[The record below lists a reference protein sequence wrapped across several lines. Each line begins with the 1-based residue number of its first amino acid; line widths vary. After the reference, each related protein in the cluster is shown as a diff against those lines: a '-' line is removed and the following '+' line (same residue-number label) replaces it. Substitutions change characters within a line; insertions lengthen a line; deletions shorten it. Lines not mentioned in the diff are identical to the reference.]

1 MALQPQGG
9 LGQASAQQQAPQQK
23 APASQPQAAGN
34 INVGA
39 RASGMEQ
46 EEVTP
51 VSDYVTKTMEDID
64 ATRDSMNRVIQRLR
78 AGLDDRK
85 NQLFDPV
92 MMAAAAGF
100 AKPTRTG
107 SFGESAGY
115 AAEGASSA
123 AEKEML
129 RQKEN
134 QKMELE
140 LSQRELEMRQQM
152 AGDAMMRQIL
162 PSMGGGKP
170 SGGMPAG
177 GGMPP
182 IGGGAPIAANAPVPS
197 IGAPPAPS
205 EGVQV
210 ASAAPNVPLSPSQQI
225 LQAARSGVPITD
237 ELMWAAKR
245 IGDKNLI
252 SILDGMQK
260 RQQEQDKLR
269 LEAEKTDIERQKF
282 SLQTRD
288 VYVGDLR
295 ETIKMDAKDYADYQQ
310 AREAYKKTKD
320 YQALFQ
326 FYSDKGYLRPE
337 SRLTPEPTGTPSAG
351 AAGTAPAGVPAAG
364 GVAQPPVK
372 PTFQPPKSPEQLEV
386 EKQEE
391 ITRRA
396 EQRKA
401 DQVQVDR
408 MQLGRDT
415 SQERVIAADSIY
427 GLAESKDTGRVFEF
441 FTKPTIRNIIATAI
455 EGKQGV
461 RTPLGTLEI
470 QNIKKAMQLAGATP
484 SELSAAQMILRNST
498 MLNLQDTI
506 SLMPKQGAITEG
518 ERVLIA
524 NLNPNV
530 WEDTRDSAMAKSQ
543 LVKARAEYDQ
553 DVSKIYSD
561 WKKRNPTGL
570 MDDFKQSREL
580 TQRYDQYGQV
590 TKQIANKYF
599 PNIKP
604 APSTRVQPSS
614 GGSLESQI
622 R

>member
-9 LGQASAQQQAPQQK
+9 LGQASAPQQAPQPK
-23 APASQPQAAGN
+23 APAPQQQAASN
-34 INVGA
+34 INAGA
-39 RASGMEQ
+39 RASSMEQ
-46 EEVTP
+46 EEVSP
-51 VSDYVTKTMEDID
+51 VSDYITKTMEDID
-64 ATRDSMNRVIQRLR
+64 STRETMNQVIQRLR
-78 AGLDDRK
+78 AGLDNRK

-92 MMAAAAGF
+92 MMAAASGF
-100 AKPTRTG
+100 LKPTRTG

-115 AAEGASSA
+115 AGEGASLA
-123 AEKEML
+123 AEKEMQ

-134 QKMELE
+134 QKLEVELLGQEMEMKKQL
-140 LSQRELEMRQQM
+140 
-152 AGDAMMRQIL
+152 AGDAIMKSIL
-162 PSMGGGKP
+162 PGGGMGK
-170 SGGMPAG
+170 PAG
-177 GGMPP
+177 GAPAIGGAP
-182 IGGGAPIAANAPVPS
+182 IGSPIAANAPMPAIGTPPTPS
-197 IGAPPAPS
+197 QGI
-205 EGVQV
+205 QV
-210 ASAAPNVPLSPSQQI
+210 ASAATGMPLSPSQQI
-225 LQAARSGVPITD
+225 LQAAQSGMPITD

-252 SILDGMQK
+252 SILDSMQK
-260 RQQEQDKLR
+260 RQQEESKLR
-269 LEAEKTDIERQKF
+269 LEAEKTDIERQKLG
-282 SLQTRD
+282 LQTRD

-295 ETIKMDAKDYADYQQ
+295 ETIKMDAKDYADYQA

-326 FYSDKGYLRPE
+326 FYNDKGYLRPE
-337 SRLTPEPTGTPSAG
+337 SRLTPEPTGTPPPGPAG
-351 AAGTAPAGVPAAG
+351 APVAAGVT
-364 GVAQPPVK
+364 QPLVK
-372 PTFQPPKSPEQLEV
+372 PAFQPPKSPEQIEV

-401 DQVQVDR
+401 DQAQVDR
-408 MQLGRDT
+408 LQLSRDT
-415 SQERVIAADSIY
+415 AQERTIAADSIY

-461 RTPLGTLEI
+461 RTPIGTLEI

-561 WKKRNPTGL
+561 WKKKNPTGL
-570 MDDFKQSREL
+570 MDDFKQSPEL
-580 TQRYDQYGQV
+580 MQRYDQYGQV

-599 PNIKP
+599 PNMKP
-604 APSTRVQPSS
+604 APSTRVQPSG

>member
-9 LGQASAQQQAPQQK
+9 LGQASAQQQAPQPK
-23 APASQPQAAGN
+23 APPPQQQAAGN
-34 INVGA
+34 INAGA
-39 RASGMEQ
+39 RASSMEQ
-46 EEVTP
+46 VEDSPVT
-51 VSDYVTKTMEDID
+51 DYITKTMEDID
-64 ATRDSMNRVIQRLR
+64 STRETMNQVIQRLR
-78 AGLDDRK
+78 AGLDNRK

-92 MMAAAAGF
+92 MMAASAGF
-100 AKPTRTG
+100 FKPTRTG
-107 SFGESAGY
+107 SFGESVGY
-115 AAEGASSA
+115 AGEGASLA
-123 AEKEML
+123 ADKEMQ

-134 QKMELE
+134 QKLEVELLGQEMEMKKQL
-140 LSQRELEMRQQM
+140 
-152 AGDAMMRQIL
+152 AGDAVMRQLL
-162 PSMGGGKP
+162 PGMGKP
-170 SGGMPAG
+170 AG
-177 GGMPP
+177 SMPP
-182 IGGGAPIAANAPVPS
+182 MGGGAPFAANAQAPS
-197 IGAPPAPS
+197 IGAPPTPS

-210 ASAAPNVPLSPSQQI
+210 ASGASGVPLSPSQQI
-225 LQAARSGVPITD
+225 LQAARSGKPITD

-252 SILDGMQK
+252 SILDNMQK
-260 RQQEQDKLR
+260 QQLEQDKLR
-269 LEAEKTDIERQKF
+269 LQAETTDIERQKF
-282 SLQTRD
+282 GLQTRD

-295 ETIKMDAKDYADYQQ
+295 ETIKMDAKDYAEYQQ

-326 FYSDKGYLRPE
+326 FYNDKGYLRPE
-337 SRLTPEPTGTPSAG
+337 SRLTPEPTSTPSAS
-351 AAGTAPAGVPAAG
+351 AAGTAPVSAPVIG
-364 GVAQPPVK
+364 GVAPPPVK
-372 PTFQPPKSPEQLEV
+372 PAFQPPKSPEQIEV

-396 EQRKA
+396 ELRKA
-401 DQVQVDR
+401 DQEQITR

-427 GLAESKDTGRVFEF
+427 GFAESKITGRVFEF

-470 QNIKKAMQLAGATP
+470 QNVKKAMQLAGATEK
-484 SELSAAQMILRNST
+484 ELSAAQMILRNST

-506 SLMPKQGAITEG
+506 SLMPKQGQITEG
-518 ERVLIA
+518 ERALIA
-524 NLNPNV
+524 NLNPNI

-561 WKKRNPTGL
+561 WKKKNPAGL
-570 MDDFKQSREL
+570 MDDFKQSPEL
-580 TQRYDQYGQV
+580 SQRYDQYGQV

-599 PNIKP
+599 PNTKP
-604 APSTRVQPSS
+604 APSTRVQPSG

>member
-9 LGQASAQQQAPQQK
+9 LGQASAQQQAPQPK
-23 APASQPQAAGN
+23 APPPQQQAAGN
-34 INVGA
+34 INAGA
-39 RASGMEQ
+39 RASSMEQ
-46 EEVTP
+46 EDTSSVN
-51 VSDYVTKTMEDID
+51 DYITKTMEDID
-64 ATRDSMNRVIQRLR
+64 STRETMNQVIQRLR
-78 AGLDDRK
+78 AGLDNRK

-92 MMAAAAGF
+92 MMAASAGF
-100 AKPTRTG
+100 LKPTRTG

-115 AAEGASSA
+115 AGEGASMA
-123 AEKEML
+123 ADKELL

-134 QKMELE
+134 QKLEVELLGKEME
-140 LSQRELEMRQQM
+140 MKQQL
-152 AGDAMMRQIL
+152 AGDAIMKQIL
-162 PSMGGGKP
+162 PGGG
-170 SGGMPAG
+170 MARPA

-182 IGGGAPIAANAPVPS
+182 MGGGAPIAANAPVPS
-197 IGAPPAPS
+197 IGEPPAPS

-210 ASAAPNVPLSPSQQI
+210 ASNTTGLPLSPSQQI
-225 LQAARSGVPITD
+225 LQAARSGKPITN

-252 SILDGMQK
+252 SILDSMQK
-260 RQQEQDKLR
+260 QQLEQDKLR
-269 LEAEKTDIERQKF
+269 LEAEKADIEGKKF
-282 SLQTRD
+282 RLQTRD

-295 ETIKMDAKDYADYQQ
+295 ETIKMDAEDYAEYKA
-310 AREAYKKTKD
+310 AREAYKKSND
-320 YQALFQ
+320 YQALFK
-326 FYSDKGYLRPE
+326 FYEDKGYLRPE
-337 SRLTPEPTGTPSAG
+337 SRLTPPSSGPATTSTPLPG
-351 AAGTAPAGVPAAG
+351 PASVPAASG
-364 GVAQPPVK
+364 AAPQPIRPM
-372 PTFQPPKSPEQLEV
+372 FQPPKSPEQIEV

-391 ITRRA
+391 ITRRS

-408 MQLGRDT
+408 MQLGRET

-427 GLAESKDTGRVFEF
+427 GLAESKNTGRVFEF

-470 QNIKKAMQLAGATP
+470 QNIKKAMQLAGATET
-484 SELSAAQMILRNST
+484 ELSAAQMILRNST

-506 SLMPKQGAITEG
+506 SLMPKQGQITEG
-518 ERVLIA
+518 ERALIA

-530 WEDTRDSAMAKSQ
+530 WEDTRNSAMAKSQ

-553 DVSKIYSD
+553 DVSEIYSK
-561 WKKRNPTGL
+561 WKGKNPAGL
-570 MDDFKQSREL
+570 MDDFKQSSEL
-580 TQRYDQYGQV
+580 KQRYDQYGQV

-599 PNIKP
+599 PNTKP
-604 APSTRVQPSS
+604 APSTRVQPSG
-614 GGSLESQI
+614 GGSLETQI

>member
-23 APASQPQAAGN
+23 APAPQPQAAGN

-46 EEVTP
+46 EEASPVT
-51 VSDYVTKTMEDID
+51 DYITKTMEDID
-64 ATRDSMNRVIQRLR
+64 ATRASMNKVIERLR
-78 AGLDDRK
+78 SGLDDRK

-140 LSQRELEMRQQM
+140 LAKHELEMKQQM
-152 AGDAMMRQIL
+152 AGDAVMRQIL
-162 PSMGGGKP
+162 PGGGMGRPAGGMPSMGGAP
-170 SGGMPAG
+170 T
-177 GGMPP
+177 
-182 IGGGAPIAANAPVPS
+182 GGAPFAANPTAPAL
-197 IGAPPAPS
+197 GAPPAPS
-205 EGVQV
+205 QGVQV
-210 ASAAPNVPLSPSQQI
+210 ASGSPNLPLTPSQQI

-252 SILDGMQK
+252 SILDSMKKNQL
-260 RQQEQDKLR
+260 EEAKLGI
-269 LEAEKTDIERQKF
+269 EAEKTDIERQKF
-282 SLQTRD
+282 GLQTRD

-326 FYSDKGYLRPE
+326 FYNDKGYLRPE
-337 SRLTPEPTGTPSAG
+337 SRLTPEPTSTPSAN

-364 GVAQPPVK
+364 GVAQPLVK
-372 PTFQPPKSPEQLEV
+372 PTFTPPKSPEQIEI

-391 ITRRA
+391 ITRRN
-396 EQRKA
+396 ELRKA
-401 DQVQVDR
+401 DQVQLDR
-408 MQLGRDT
+408 LQMSRDT

-427 GLAESKDTGRVFEF
+427 GLAENKNTGRVFDF
-441 FTKPTIRNIIATAI
+441 LQKPTIRNIIAAAI
-455 EGKQGV
+455 EGKNGV

-470 QNIKKAMQLAGATP
+470 QNIKKAMMLAGATEA
-484 SELSAAQMILRNST
+484 ELGAVQMLQRNST
-498 MLNLQDTI
+498 MLNLQDTV
-506 SLMPKQGAITEG
+506 SLMPKQGQVTEG
-518 ERVLIA
+518 ERVLISY
-524 NLNPNV
+524 LNPNV
-530 WEDTRDSAMAKSQ
+530 WEDTRQSAMAKSQ

-553 DVSKIYSD
+553 DVSKLYGD
-561 WKKRNPTGL
+561 WKKKNPTGL
-570 MDDFKQSREL
+570 MDDFKQSPEL

-599 PNIKP
+599 PNSKP
-604 APSTRVQPSS
+604 APSTRVQPSG

>member
-9 LGQASAQQQAPQQK
+9 LGQASAPQQAPQQK
-23 APASQPQAAGN
+23 APAAQPQAASN
-34 INVGA
+34 INAGA

-46 EEVTP
+46 EEDSP
-51 VSDYVTKTMEDID
+51 VSDYITKTMEDID
-64 ATRDSMNRVIQRLR
+64 STRETMNQVIQRLR
-78 AGLDDRK
+78 SGLDNRK

-134 QKMELE
+134 QKLEVELLGKETE
-140 LSQRELEMRQQM
+140 LKQQL
-152 AGDAMMRQIL
+152 AGDTIMNEMLRR
-162 PSMGGGKP
+162 SGRGGAP
-170 SGGMPAG
+170 TA

-182 IGGGAPIAANAPVPS
+182 MGGAPIAANAPVPS
-197 IGAPPAPS
+197 MGTPPEPS
-205 EGVQV
+205 GGVQV
-210 ASAAPNVPLSPSQQI
+210 ASAAPGLPLSPSQQI
-225 LQAARSGVPITD
+225 LQAVQNGAPVTD
-237 ELMWAAKR
+237 ELLMVAQR
-245 IGDKNLI
+245 INNKNLI
-252 SILDGMQK
+252 TFLENARK
-260 RQQEQDKLR
+260 RQDENQKLR
-269 LEAEKTDIERQKF
+269 LEAEKTDIERQKAN
-282 SLQTRD
+282 LQTRD

-295 ETIKMDAKDYADYQQ
+295 ETIKMDAKDYADYQA
-310 AREAYKKTKD
+310 AREAYKRTKD

-326 FYSDKGYLRPE
+326 FYNDKGYLRPE
-337 SRLTPEPTGTPSAG
+337 SRLTPTPTGTPPPGPASAPSTTAPVAGG
-351 AAGTAPAGVPAAG
+351 AAKPPA
-364 GVAQPPVK
+364 
-372 PTFQPPKSPEQLEV
+372 FQPPKSPEQIEV

-391 ITRRA
+391 ITRRS

-401 DQVQVDR
+401 DQVQLDR
-408 MQLGRDT
+408 LQLSRDT
-415 SQERVIAADSIY
+415 APDRVIAADSIY

-461 RTPLGTLEI
+461 RTPIGTLEI

-484 SELSAAQMILRNST
+484 AELSAAQMILRNST
-498 MLNLQDTI
+498 MLNLMDTI
-506 SLMPKQGAITEG
+506 SLMPKQGQITEG
-518 ERVLIA
+518 ERALIA

-553 DVSKIYSD
+553 DVSEIYSK
-561 WKKRNPTGL
+561 WKGKNPTGL
-570 MDDFKQSREL
+570 MDDFKQSPEL
-580 TQRYDQYGQV
+580 KQRYDQYGQV
-590 TKQIANKYF
+590 TKQIASKYF
-599 PNIKP
+599 PNAKP
-604 APSTRVQPSS
+604 APSTRVQPSG

-622 R
+622 RR

>member
-9 LGQASAQQQAPQQK
+9 LGQASAQQQAPQPK
-23 APASQPQAAGN
+23 APPPQQQAAGN
-34 INVGA
+34 INAGA
-39 RASGMEQ
+39 RASSMEQ
-46 EEVTP
+46 VEDSPVT
-51 VSDYVTKTMEDID
+51 DYITKTMEDID
-64 ATRDSMNRVIQRLR
+64 STRETMNQVIQRLR
-78 AGLDDRK
+78 AGLDNRK

-92 MMAAAAGF
+92 MMAASAGF
-100 AKPTRTG
+100 FKPTRTG
-107 SFGESAGY
+107 SFGESVGY
-115 AAEGASSA
+115 AGEGASLA
-123 AEKEML
+123 ADKEMQ

-134 QKMELE
+134 QKLEVELLGQEMEMKKQL
-140 LSQRELEMRQQM
+140 
-152 AGDAMMRQIL
+152 AGDAVMRQLL
-162 PSMGGGKP
+162 PGMGKP
-170 SGGMPAG
+170 A

-182 IGGGAPIAANAPVPS
+182 MGGGAPFAANAQAPS
-197 IGAPPAPS
+197 IGAPPTPS

-210 ASAAPNVPLSPSQQI
+210 ASGASGVPLSPSQQI
-225 LQAARSGVPITD
+225 LQAARSGKPITD

-252 SILDGMQK
+252 SILDNMQK
-260 RQQEQDKLR
+260 QQLEQDKLR
-269 LEAEKTDIERQKF
+269 LQAETTDIERQKF
-282 SLQTRD
+282 GLQTRD

-295 ETIKMDAKDYADYQQ
+295 ETIKMDAKDYAEYQQ

-326 FYSDKGYLRPE
+326 FYNDKGYLRPE
-337 SRLTPEPTGTPSAG
+337 SRLTPEPTSTPSAS
-351 AAGTAPAGVPAAG
+351 AAGTAPVSAPVVG
-364 GVAQPPVK
+364 GVAPPPVK
-372 PTFQPPKSPEQLEV
+372 PAFQPPKSPEQIEV
-386 EKQEE
+386 EKQED

-396 EQRKA
+396 ELRKA
-401 DQVQVDR
+401 DQEQITR

-427 GLAESKDTGRVFEF
+427 GFAESKITGRVFEF

-470 QNIKKAMQLAGATP
+470 QNVKKAMQLAGATEK
-484 SELSAAQMILRNST
+484 ELSAAQMILRNST

-506 SLMPKQGAITEG
+506 SLMPKQGQITEG
-518 ERVLIA
+518 ERALIA
-524 NLNPNV
+524 NLNPNI

-561 WKKRNPTGL
+561 WKKKNPAGL
-570 MDDFKQSREL
+570 MDDFKQSPEL
-580 TQRYDQYGQV
+580 SQRYDQYGQV

-599 PNIKP
+599 PNTKP
-604 APSTRVQPSS
+604 APSTRVQPSG

>member
-9 LGQASAQQQAPQQK
+9 LGQASAQQQAPQPK
-23 APASQPQAAGN
+23 APPPQQQAAGN
-34 INVGA
+34 INAGA

-46 EEVTP
+46 EDASSVN
-51 VSDYVTKTMEDID
+51 DYITKTMEDID
-64 ATRDSMNRVIQRLR
+64 STRETMNQVIQRLR
-78 AGLDDRK
+78 AGLDNRK

-92 MMAAAAGF
+92 MMAASAGF
-100 AKPTRTG
+100 LKPTRTG

-115 AAEGASSA
+115 AGEGASLA
-123 AEKEML
+123 ADKEMQ

-134 QKMELE
+134 QKLEVELLGQEMEMKKQL
-140 LSQRELEMRQQM
+140 
-152 AGDAMMRQIL
+152 AGDAVMRQLL
-162 PSMGGGKP
+162 PGMGKP
-170 SGGMPAG
+170 AS
-177 GGMPP
+177 GMPP
-182 IGGGAPIAANAPVPS
+182 MGGAPFAANAQAPS
-197 IGAPPAPS
+197 IGAPPTPS
-205 EGVQV
+205 DGVEV
-210 ASAAPNVPLSPSQQI
+210 ASAIPSMPLSPSQQI
-225 LQAARSGVPITD
+225 LQAARSGKPITD

-252 SILDGMQK
+252 SILDNMQK
-260 RQQEQDKLR
+260 QQLEQDKLR
-269 LEAEKTDIERQKF
+269 IEAEKTDIEGKK
-282 SLQTRD
+282 LAGQTQD

-295 ETIKMDAKDYADYQQ
+295 ETIKMNPKVYAEYMA
-310 AREAYKKTKD
+310 ARDAYKKTKD
-320 YQALFQ
+320 YQALFE
-326 FYSDKGYLRPE
+326 FYEDKGWLRPE
-337 SRLTPEPTGTPSAG
+337 SRLTPAPTGTTPPGPAG
-351 AAGTAPAGVPAAG
+351 APSTTAPVAG
-364 GVAQPPVK
+364 GVAKPPA
-372 PTFQPPKSPEQLEV
+372 FQPPKSPEQIEV

-427 GLAESKDTGRVFEF
+427 GFAESKITGRVFEF

-470 QNIKKAMQLAGATP
+470 QNVKKAMQLAGATEK
-484 SELSAAQMILRNST
+484 ELSAAQMILRNST

-506 SLMPKQGAITEG
+506 SLMPKQGQITEG
-518 ERVLIA
+518 ERALIA
-524 NLNPNV
+524 NLNPNI

-553 DVSKIYSD
+553 DVSEIYSK
-561 WKKRNPTGL
+561 WKGKNPAGL
-570 MDDFKQSREL
+570 MDDFKQSPEL
-580 TQRYDQYGQV
+580 KQRYDQYGQV

-599 PNIKP
+599 PSSKP
-604 APSTRVQPSS
+604 APSTRVQPSG

>member
-9 LGQASAQQQAPQQK
+9 LGQASAPQQAPQQK
-23 APASQPQAAGN
+23 APAPQPQAASN
-34 INVGA
+34 INAGA
-39 RASGMEQ
+39 RASSMEQ
-46 EEVTP
+46 EEASP
-51 VSDYVTKTMEDID
+51 VSDYITKTMEDID
-64 ATRDSMNRVIQRLR
+64 ATRASMNKVIERLR
-78 AGLDDRK
+78 SGLDDRK

-140 LSQRELEMRQQM
+140 LAKHELEMKQQM
-152 AGDAMMRQIL
+152 AGDAVMRQIL
-162 PSMGGGKP
+162 PGGGMGRPAGGMPSMGGAP
-170 SGGMPAG
+170 T
-177 GGMPP
+177 
-182 IGGGAPIAANAPVPS
+182 GGAPFAANPTAPAL
-197 IGAPPAPS
+197 GAPPAPS
-205 EGVQV
+205 QGVQV
-210 ASAAPNVPLSPSQQI
+210 ASGSPNLPLTPSQQI

-252 SILDGMQK
+252 SILDSMKKNQL
-260 RQQEQDKLR
+260 EEAKLGI
-269 LEAEKTDIERQKF
+269 EAEKTDIERQKF
-282 SLQTRD
+282 GLQTRD

-326 FYSDKGYLRPE
+326 FYNDKGYLRPE
-337 SRLTPEPTGTPSAG
+337 SRLTPEPTSTPSAN

-364 GVAQPPVK
+364 GVAQPLVK
-372 PTFQPPKSPEQLEV
+372 PTFTPPKSPEQIEI

-391 ITRRA
+391 ITRRN
-396 EQRKA
+396 ELRKA
-401 DQVQVDR
+401 DQVQLDR
-408 MQLGRDT
+408 LQMSRDT

-427 GLAESKDTGRVFEF
+427 GLAENKNTGRVFDF
-441 FTKPTIRNIIATAI
+441 LQKPTIRNIIAAAI
-455 EGKQGV
+455 EGKNGV

-470 QNIKKAMQLAGATP
+470 QNIKKAMMLAGATEA
-484 SELSAAQMILRNST
+484 ELGAVQMLQRNST
-498 MLNLQDTI
+498 MLNLQDTV
-506 SLMPKQGAITEG
+506 SLMPKQGQVTEG
-518 ERVLIA
+518 ERVLISY
-524 NLNPNV
+524 LNPNV
-530 WEDTRDSAMAKSQ
+530 WEDTRQSAMAKSQ

-553 DVSKIYSD
+553 DVSKLYGD
-561 WKKRNPTGL
+561 WKKKNPTGL
-570 MDDFKQSREL
+570 MDDFKQSPEL

-599 PNIKP
+599 PNSKP
-604 APSTRVQPSS
+604 APSTRVQPSG

>member
-9 LGQASAQQQAPQQK
+9 LGQASAPQQAPQQK
-23 APASQPQAAGN
+23 ALPSQQAAGN

-39 RASGMEQ
+39 RASSMEQ
-46 EEVTP
+46 EEVSP
-51 VSDYVTKTMEDID
+51 VSDYITKTMEDID
-64 ATRDSMNRVIQRLR
+64 STRETMNQVIQRLR
-78 AGLDDRK
+78 AGLDNRK

-92 MMAAAAGF
+92 TMAAASGF
-100 AKPTRTG
+100 LKPTRTG
-107 SFGESAGY
+107 SFGESVGY
-115 AAEGASSA
+115 AGEGASLA
-123 AEKEML
+123 ADKEMQ

-134 QKMELE
+134 QKLEVELLGQEMEMKKQL
-140 LSQRELEMRQQM
+140 
-152 AGDAMMRQIL
+152 AGDAIMKSIL
-162 PSMGGGKP
+162 PGGAMGKP
-170 SGGMPAG
+170 AVGMPAV
-177 GGMPP
+177 
-182 IGGGAPIAANAPVPS
+182 GGAPINANASAPAIGTPPVPS
-197 IGAPPAPS
+197 Q
-205 EGVQV
+205 GVQV
-210 ASAAPNVPLSPSQQI
+210 ASNVTGLPLTPSQRI
-225 LQAARSGVPITD
+225 LQAAQSGMPITD
-237 ELMWAAKR
+237 ELLWAAKR

-252 SILDGMQK
+252 SILDSMKKNQI
-260 RQQEQDKLR
+260 EEAKLGI
-269 LEAEKTDIERQKF
+269 EAEKTDIQRQQF
-282 SLQTRD
+282 GLQTRD

-295 ETIKMDAKDYADYQQ
+295 ETIKMDAKDY
-310 AREAYKKTKD
+310 EAYKNARAEYQRTGD
-320 YQALFQ
+320 YQALFK
-326 FYSDKGYLRPE
+326 FYDNQGYLRPE
-337 SRLTPEPTGTPSAG
+337 SRPTTAPTGTPPPG
-351 AAGTAPAGVPAAG
+351 PAGVPAAG
-364 GVAQPPVK
+364 GVPQPLVK
-372 PTFQPPKSPEQLEV
+372 PVFTPPKSPEQIEV

-401 DQVQVDR
+401 DQAQVDR
-408 MQLGRDT
+408 LQLSRDT
-415 SQERVIAADSIY
+415 AQERTIAADSIY

-470 QNIKKAMQLAGATP
+470 QNIKKAMQLAGATGA
-484 SELSAAQMILRNST
+484 ELSAAQMILRNST

-553 DVSKIYSD
+553 DISKIYSD
-561 WKKRNPTGL
+561 WKKKNPTGL
-570 MDDFKQSREL
+570 MDDFKQSSEL
-580 TQRYDQYGQV
+580 SQRYDQYGQV

-604 APSTRVQPSS
+604 APSTRVQPSG

>member
-9 LGQASAQQQAPQQK
+9 LGQASAQQQAPQPK
-23 APASQPQAAGN
+23 APPPQQQAAGN
-34 INVGA
+34 INAGA
-39 RASGMEQ
+39 RASSMEQ
-46 EEVTP
+46 VEDSPVT
-51 VSDYVTKTMEDID
+51 DYITKTMEDID
-64 ATRDSMNRVIQRLR
+64 STRETMNQVIQRLR
-78 AGLDDRK
+78 AGLDNRK

-92 MMAAAAGF
+92 MMAASAGF
-100 AKPTRTG
+100 FKPTRTG
-107 SFGESAGY
+107 SFGESVGY
-115 AAEGASSA
+115 AGEGASLA
-123 AEKEML
+123 ADKEMQ

-134 QKMELE
+134 QKLEVELLGQEMEMKKQL
-140 LSQRELEMRQQM
+140 
-152 AGDAMMRQIL
+152 AGDAIMKQML
-162 PSMGGGKP
+162 PGGGMARP
-170 SGGMPAG
+170 SGGMPP
-177 GGMPP
+177 M
-182 IGGGAPIAANAPVPS
+182 GGGAPFAANAQAPS
-197 IGAPPAPS
+197 IGAPPTPS
-205 EGVQV
+205 DGVQV
-210 ASAAPNVPLSPSQQI
+210 ASTASSMPLSPSQQI
-225 LQAARSGVPITD
+225 LQAVQNGAPITD
-237 ELMWAAKR
+237 ELLMVAQR
-245 IGDKNLI
+245 LNNKNLI
-252 SILDGMQK
+252 TFLENARK
-260 RQQEQDKLR
+260 RQDENQKLR
-269 LEAEKTDIERQKF
+269 LEAEKTDIERQKAN
-282 SLQTRD
+282 LQTRD

-295 ETIKMDAKDYADYQQ
+295 ETIKMDAKDYAEYKA
-310 AREAYKKTKD
+310 ARDAYKKTKD

-326 FYSDKGYLRPE
+326 FYNDKGYLRPE
-337 SRLTPEPTGTPSAG
+337 SRLTPEPTSTPSAS
-351 AAGTAPAGVPAAG
+351 AAGTAPVSVPAAG
-364 GVAQPPVK
+364 GVTPPPVK
-372 PTFQPPKSPEQLEV
+372 PTFQPPKSPEQIEV

-427 GLAESKDTGRVFEF
+427 GFAESKITGRVFEF

-470 QNIKKAMQLAGATP
+470 QNVKKAMQLAGATEK
-484 SELSAAQMILRNST
+484 ELSAAQMILRNST

-506 SLMPKQGAITEG
+506 SLMPKQGQITEG
-518 ERVLIA
+518 ERALIA
-524 NLNPNV
+524 NLNPNI

-561 WKKRNPTGL
+561 WKKKNPAGL
-570 MDDFKQSREL
+570 MDDFKQSPEL
-580 TQRYDQYGQV
+580 SQRYDQYGQV

-599 PNIKP
+599 PNTKP
-604 APSTRVQPSS
+604 APSTRVQPSG

>member
-9 LGQASAQQQAPQQK
+9 LGQASAPQQAPQQK
-23 APASQPQAAGN
+23 SPAPQQQAASN
-34 INVGA
+34 INAGA

-46 EEVTP
+46 EEASP
-51 VSDYVTKTMEDID
+51 VSDYITKTMEDID
-64 ATRDSMNRVIQRLR
+64 STRETMNQVIQRLR
-78 AGLDDRK
+78 SGLDSRK

-92 MMAAAAGF
+92 MMAASAGF
-100 AKPTRTG
+100 LKPTRTG
-107 SFGESAGY
+107 SFGESVGY
-115 AAEGASSA
+115 AGEGASAA

-134 QKMELE
+134 QKMEVE
-140 LSQRELEMRQQM
+140 LLGKEMELKQQL
-152 AGDAMMRQIL
+152 AGDAIMKQIL
-162 PSMGGGKP
+162 PGGGMGKP
-170 SGGMPAG
+170 A

-182 IGGGAPIAANAPVPS
+182 MGGGAPIAANAPVPS
-197 IGAPPAPS
+197 MGMPPEPS

-210 ASAAPNVPLSPSQQI
+210 ASAAPGLPLSPSQQI

-252 SILDGMQK
+252 SILDSMQK

-269 LEAEKTDIERQKF
+269 LEAEKTDIERKKF
-282 SLQTRD
+282 ALQTRD

-295 ETIKMDAKDYADYQQ
+295 ETIKMDAQDYAEYQA
-310 AREAYKKTKD
+310 ARDAYKKTKD

-326 FYSDKGYLRPE
+326 FYNDKGYLRPE
-337 SRLTPEPTGTPSAG
+337 SRLTPEPTGTPPPGPAG
-351 AAGTAPAGVPAAG
+351 APLTTAPVAG
-364 GVAQPPVK
+364 GAAKPPVK
-372 PTFQPPKSPEQLEV
+372 PAFTPPKSPEQLEV

-401 DQVQVDR
+401 DQAQVDR
-408 MQLGRDT
+408 LQLSRDT
-415 SQERVIAADSIY
+415 AQERVIASDSIY

-461 RTPLGTLEI
+461 RTPIGTLEI

-484 SELSAAQMILRNST
+484 AELSAAQMILRNST

-553 DVSKIYSD
+553 DVSEIYSK
-561 WKKRNPTGL
+561 WKGKNPTGL
-570 MDDFKQSREL
+570 MDDFKQSPEL
-580 TQRYDQYGQV
+580 KQRYDQYGQV

-599 PNIKP
+599 PSAKP
-604 APSTRVQPSS
+604 APSTRVQPSG
-614 GGSLESQI
+614 GGSLETQI
-622 R
+622 RK

>member
-1 MALQPQGG
+1 
-9 LGQASAQQQAPQQK
+9 
-23 APASQPQAAGN
+23 
-34 INVGA
+34 
-39 RASGMEQ
+39 MEQ
-46 EEVTP
+46 EEASP
-51 VSDYVTKTMEDID
+51 VSDYITKTMEDID
-64 ATRDSMNRVIQRLR
+64 ATRASMNKVIERLR
-78 AGLDDRK
+78 SGLDDRK

-140 LSQRELEMRQQM
+140 LAKHELEMKQQM
-152 AGDAMMRQIL
+152 AGDAVMRQIL
-162 PSMGGGKP
+162 PGGGMGRPAGGMPSMGGAP
-170 SGGMPAG
+170 T
-177 GGMPP
+177 
-182 IGGGAPIAANAPVPS
+182 GGAPFAANPTAPAL
-197 IGAPPAPS
+197 GAPPAPS
-205 EGVQV
+205 QGVQV
-210 ASAAPNVPLSPSQQI
+210 ASGSPNLPLTPSQQI

-252 SILDGMQK
+252 SILDSMKKNQL
-260 RQQEQDKLR
+260 EEAKLGI
-269 LEAEKTDIERQKF
+269 EAEKTDIERQKF
-282 SLQTRD
+282 GLQTRD

-326 FYSDKGYLRPE
+326 FYNDKGYLRPE
-337 SRLTPEPTGTPSAG
+337 SRLTPEPTSTPSAN

-364 GVAQPPVK
+364 GVAQPLVK
-372 PTFQPPKSPEQLEV
+372 PTFTPPKSPEQIEI

-391 ITRRA
+391 ITRRN
-396 EQRKA
+396 ELRKA
-401 DQVQVDR
+401 DQVQLDR
-408 MQLGRDT
+408 LQMSRDT

-427 GLAESKDTGRVFEF
+427 GLAENKNTGRVFDF
-441 FTKPTIRNIIATAI
+441 LQKPTIRNIIAAAI
-455 EGKQGV
+455 EGKNGV

-470 QNIKKAMQLAGATP
+470 QNIKKAMMLAGATEA
-484 SELSAAQMILRNST
+484 ELGAVQMLQRNST
-498 MLNLQDTI
+498 MLNLQDTV
-506 SLMPKQGAITEG
+506 SLMPKQGQVTEG
-518 ERVLIA
+518 ERVLISY
-524 NLNPNV
+524 LNPNV
-530 WEDTRDSAMAKSQ
+530 WEDTRQSAMAKSQ

-553 DVSKIYSD
+553 DVSKLYGD
-561 WKKRNPTGL
+561 WKKKNPTGL
-570 MDDFKQSREL
+570 MDDFKQSPEL

-599 PNIKP
+599 PNSKP
-604 APSTRVQPSS
+604 APSTRVQPSG

>member
-9 LGQASAQQQAPQQK
+9 LGQASAQQQAPQPK
-23 APASQPQAAGN
+23 APPPQQQAAGN
-34 INVGA
+34 INAGA

-46 EEVTP
+46 EEDSP
-51 VSDYVTKTMEDID
+51 ISDYITKTMEDID
-64 ATRDSMNRVIQRLR
+64 STRETMNQVIQRLR
-78 AGLDDRK
+78 AGLDNRK

-134 QKMELE
+134 QKLEVELLGKETE
-140 LSQRELEMRQQM
+140 LKQQL
-152 AGDAMMRQIL
+152 AGDTIMNEMLRR
-162 PSMGGGKP
+162 SGRGGAP
-170 SGGMPAG
+170 TA

-182 IGGGAPIAANAPVPS
+182 MGGAPIAANAPVPS
-197 IGAPPAPS
+197 MGTPPEPS

-210 ASAAPNVPLSPSQQI
+210 ASAAPGLPLSPSQQI
-225 LQAARSGVPITD
+225 LQAVQNGAPVTD
-237 ELMWAAKR
+237 ELLMVAQR
-245 IGDKNLI
+245 INNKNLI
-252 SILDGMQK
+252 TFLENARK
-260 RQQEQDKLR
+260 RQDENLKLR
-269 LEAEKTDIERQKF
+269 LEAEKTDIERQKAK
-282 SLQTRD
+282 LQTRD

-295 ETIKMDAKDYADYQQ
+295 ETIKMDADDYAEYKA
-310 AREAYKKTKD
+310 ARKAYEKSGD
-320 YQALFQ
+320 YQALFK
-326 FYSDKGYLRPE
+326 FYDGKGYLRPE
-337 SRLTPEPTGTPSAG
+337 SRLTPPSS
-351 AAGTAPAGVPAAG
+351 APATTSAPSPGPASVPAAG
-364 GVAQPPVK
+364 GVSPQPVK
-372 PTFQPPKSPEQLEV
+372 PAFAPPKSPELIEV

-391 ITRRA
+391 VTRRS

-401 DQVQVDR
+401 DQVQLDR
-408 MQLGRDT
+408 LQLSRDT
-415 SQERVIAADSIY
+415 APDRVIAADSIY

-461 RTPLGTLEI
+461 RTPIGTLEI

-484 SELSAAQMILRNST
+484 AELSAAQMILRNST
-498 MLNLQDTI
+498 MLNLMDTI
-506 SLMPKQGAITEG
+506 SLMPKQGQITEG
-518 ERVLIA
+518 ERALIA

-553 DVSKIYSD
+553 DVSEIYSK
-561 WKKRNPTGL
+561 WKGKNPAGL
-570 MDDFKQSREL
+570 MDDFKQSPEL
-580 TQRYDQYGQV
+580 KQRYDQYGQV
-590 TKQIANKYF
+590 IKQIANKYF

-604 APSTRVQPSS
+604 APSTRVQPSG

-622 R
+622 RS

>member
-9 LGQASAQQQAPQQK
+9 LGQASAQQQAPQPK
-23 APASQPQAAGN
+23 APPPQQQAAGN
-34 INVGA
+34 INAGA
-39 RASGMEQ
+39 RASSMEQ
-46 EEVTP
+46 VEDSPVT
-51 VSDYVTKTMEDID
+51 DYITKTMEDID
-64 ATRDSMNRVIQRLR
+64 STRETMNQVIQRLR
-78 AGLDDRK
+78 AGLDNRK

-92 MMAAAAGF
+92 MMAASAGF
-100 AKPTRTG
+100 FKPTRTG
-107 SFGESAGY
+107 SFGESVGY
-115 AAEGASSA
+115 AGEGASLA
-123 AEKEML
+123 ADKEMQ

-134 QKMELE
+134 QKLEVELLGQEMEMKKQL
-140 LSQRELEMRQQM
+140 
-152 AGDAMMRQIL
+152 AGDAVMRQLL
-162 PSMGGGKP
+162 PGMGKP
-170 SGGMPAG
+170 A

-182 IGGGAPIAANAPVPS
+182 MGGGAPFAANAQAPS
-197 IGAPPAPS
+197 IGAPPTPS

-210 ASAAPNVPLSPSQQI
+210 ASGASGVPLSPSQQI
-225 LQAARSGVPITD
+225 LQAARSGKPITD

-252 SILDGMQK
+252 SILDNMQK
-260 RQQEQDKLR
+260 QQLEQDKLR
-269 LEAEKTDIERQKF
+269 LQAETTDIERQKF
-282 SLQTRD
+282 GLQTRD

-295 ETIKMDAKDYADYQQ
+295 ETIKMDAKDYAEYQQ

-326 FYSDKGYLRPE
+326 FYNDKGYLRPE
-337 SRLTPEPTGTPSAG
+337 SRLTPEPTSTPSAS
-351 AAGTAPAGVPAAG
+351 AAGTAPAGVPVVG
-364 GVAQPPVK
+364 GVTPPPVK
-372 PTFQPPKSPEQLEV
+372 PTFQPPKSPEQIEV
-386 EKQEE
+386 EKQED

-427 GLAESKDTGRVFEF
+427 GFAESKITGRVFEF

-470 QNIKKAMQLAGATP
+470 QNVKKAMQLAGATEK
-484 SELSAAQMILRNST
+484 ELSAAQMILRNST

-506 SLMPKQGAITEG
+506 SLMPKQGQITEG
-518 ERVLIA
+518 ERALIA
-524 NLNPNV
+524 NLNPNI

-561 WKKRNPTGL
+561 WKKKNPAGL
-570 MDDFKQSREL
+570 MDDFKQSPEL
-580 TQRYDQYGQV
+580 SQRYDQYGQV

-599 PNIKP
+599 PNTKP
-604 APSTRVQPSS
+604 APSTRVQPSG

>member
-9 LGQASAQQQAPQQK
+9 LGQASAPQQAPQQK
-23 APASQPQAAGN
+23 APPPQQQAAGN

-46 EEVTP
+46 EEDSP
-51 VSDYVTKTMEDID
+51 VSDYITKTMEDIES
-64 ATRDSMNRVIQRLR
+64 TRESMNEVIQRLR
-78 AGLDDRK
+78 AGLDNRK

-115 AAEGASSA
+115 AAEGASAA

-134 QKMELE
+134 QKLEVELLGKETE
-140 LSQRELEMRQQM
+140 LKQQL
-152 AGDAMMRQIL
+152 AGDTIMNEMLRR
-162 PSMGGGKP
+162 SGRGGTP
-170 SGGMPAG
+170 AGGMPA
-177 GGMPP
+177 M
-182 IGGGAPIAANAPVPS
+182 GGAPIATNAPMPS
-197 IGAPPAPS
+197 IGAPPEPS

-210 ASAAPNVPLSPSQQI
+210 ASAAPGSPINPSQQI
-225 LQAARSGVPITD
+225 LQAVQNGAPVTD
-237 ELMWAAKR
+237 ELLMVAQR
-245 IGDKNLI
+245 INNKNLI
-252 SILDGMQK
+252 AFLENARK
-260 RQQEQDKLR
+260 RQDENLKLR

-282 SLQTRD
+282 GLQTRD

-295 ETIKMDAKDYADYQQ
+295 ETIKMDAKDYAEYQA
-310 AREAYKKTKD
+310 AREAYKRTKD

-326 FYSDKGYLRPE
+326 FYNDKGYLRPE
-337 SRLTPEPTGTPSAG
+337 SRLTPEPTGTPAPGPTGAPSTSA
-351 AAGTAPAGVPAAG
+351 PVAG
-364 GVAQPPVK
+364 GVAKPPVK
-372 PTFQPPKSPEQLEV
+372 PAFAPPKSPEQIEV

-401 DQVQVDR
+401 DQAQVDR
-408 MQLGRDT
+408 LQLSRDT
-415 SQERVIAADSIY
+415 AQERVIAADSIY
-427 GLAESKDTGRVFEF
+427 GFAESKDTGRVFEF

-461 RTPLGTLEI
+461 RTPIGTLEI

-484 SELSAAQMILRNST
+484 AELSAAQMILRNST

-518 ERVLIA
+518 ERALIA

-553 DVSKIYSD
+553 DVSEIYSK
-561 WKKRNPTGL
+561 WKGKNPTGL
-570 MDDFKQSREL
+570 MDDFKQSPEL
-580 TQRYDQYGQV
+580 KQRYDQYGQV

-599 PNIKP
+599 PNAKP
-604 APSTRVQPSS
+604 APSTRVQPLG

-622 R
+622 RR

>member
-9 LGQASAQQQAPQQK
+9 LGQASAQQQAPQPK
-23 APASQPQAAGN
+23 APPPQQQAAGN

-46 EEVTP
+46 EDAP
-51 VSDYVTKTMEDID
+51 SINDYITKTMEDID
-64 ATRDSMNRVIQRLR
+64 STRETMNQVIQRLR
-78 AGLDDRK
+78 AGLDNRK

-92 MMAAAAGF
+92 MMAASAGF
-100 AKPTRTG
+100 LKPTRTG

-115 AAEGASSA
+115 AGEGASMA
-123 AEKEML
+123 ADKEML

-134 QKMELE
+134 QKLEVELLGKEME
-140 LSQRELEMRQQM
+140 MKQQM
-152 AGDAMMRQIL
+152 AGDAIMKQIL
-162 PSMGGGKP
+162 PGGGMARP
-170 SGGMPAG
+170 SGGMPP
-177 GGMPP
+177 M
-182 IGGGAPIAANAPVPS
+182 GGAPFAANAQAPS
-197 IGAPPAPS
+197 IGAPPTPS

-210 ASAAPNVPLSPSQQI
+210 ASGASGVPLSPSQQI
-225 LQAARSGVPITD
+225 LQAARSGIPITD

-252 SILDGMQK
+252 SILDSMQK

-269 LEAEKTDIERQKF
+269 LEAEKTDIERKKF
-282 SLQTRD
+282 GLQTRD

-295 ETIKMDAKDYADYQQ
+295 ETIKMDADDYAEYKA
-310 AREAYKKTKD
+310 AREAYKKTGN
-320 YQALFQ
+320 YQALFK
-326 FYSDKGYLRPE
+326 FYDDKGYLRPE

-351 AAGTAPAGVPAAG
+351 AAGTAPVSAPVVG
-364 GVAQPPVK
+364 GVAPPPVK
-372 PTFQPPKSPEQLEV
+372 PAFQPPKSPEQIEV

-391 ITRRA
+391 ITRRT

-401 DQVQVDR
+401 DQIQIDR
-408 MQLGRDT
+408 MQLGRET

-427 GLAESKDTGRVFEF
+427 GFAESKNTGRVFEF

-470 QNIKKAMQLAGATP
+470 QNIKKAMMLAGATEA
-484 SELSAAQMILRNST
+484 ELSAAQMILRNST

-506 SLMPKQGAITEG
+506 SLMPKQGQITEG
-518 ERVLIA
+518 ERALIA

-530 WEDTRDSAMAKSQ
+530 WEDTRNSAMAKSQ

-553 DVSKIYSD
+553 DVSEIYSK
-561 WKKRNPTGL
+561 WKSKNPAGL
-570 MDDFKQSREL
+570 MDDFKQSSEL
-580 TQRYDQYGQV
+580 KQRYDQYGQV

-599 PNIKP
+599 PNTKP
-604 APSTRVQPSS
+604 APSTRVQPSG

>member
-9 LGQASAQQQAPQQK
+9 LGQASAQQQAPQPK
-23 APASQPQAAGN
+23 APPPQQQAAGN
-34 INVGA
+34 INAGA

-46 EEVTP
+46 VEDSPVT
-51 VSDYVTKTMEDID
+51 DYITKTMEDID
-64 ATRDSMNRVIQRLR
+64 STRETMNQVIQRLR
-78 AGLDDRK
+78 AGLDNRK

-92 MMAAAAGF
+92 MMAASAGF
-100 AKPTRTG
+100 LKPTRTG

-115 AAEGASSA
+115 AGEGASVA

-134 QKMELE
+134 QKLEVELLGKEIE
-140 LSQRELEMRQQM
+140 LKQQL
-152 AGDAMMRQIL
+152 AGDSIMKQIM
-162 PSMGGGKP
+162 PGGG
-170 SGGMPAG
+170 MARPA

-182 IGGGAPIAANAPVPS
+182 MGGAPFAANAQAPS
-197 IGAPPAPS
+197 IGAPPTPSDGVEVASMAPS
-205 EGVQV
+205 M
-210 ASAAPNVPLSPSQQI
+210 PLSPSQQI
-225 LQAARSGVPITD
+225 LQAVQNGAPITD
-237 ELMWAAKR
+237 ELLMVAQR
-245 IGDKNLI
+245 TNNKNLMTF
-252 SILDGMQK
+252 LENARK
-260 RQQEQDKLR
+260 RQDENLKLR
-269 LEAEKTDIERQKF
+269 LQAETTDIERQKF
-282 SLQTRD
+282 GLQTRD

-295 ETIKMDAKDYADYQQ
+295 ETIKMDAKDYAEYKA
-310 AREAYKKTKD
+310 ARDAYKKTND

-326 FYSDKGYLRPE
+326 FYNDKGYLRPE
-337 SRLTPEPTGTPSAG
+337 SRLTPPSSG
-351 AAGTAPAGVPAAG
+351 PATTSTSLLGPASVPAASG
-364 GVAQPPVK
+364 AAPQPVRPA
-372 PTFQPPKSPEQLEV
+372 FAPPKSPEQIEV

-391 ITRRA
+391 VIRRT
-396 EQRKA
+396 ELRKA
-401 DQVQVDR
+401 DQEQITR

-427 GLAESKDTGRVFEF
+427 GFAESKDTGRVFEF

-470 QNIKKAMQLAGATP
+470 QNIKKAMMLAGATEK
-484 SELSAAQMILRNST
+484 ELSAAQMILRNST

-506 SLMPKQGAITEG
+506 SLMPKQGQITEG
-518 ERVLIA
+518 ERALIA

-530 WEDTRDSAMAKSQ
+530 WEDTRSSAMAKSQ

-553 DVSKIYSD
+553 DVSEIYSK
-561 WKKRNPTGL
+561 WKGKNPAGL
-570 MDDFKQSREL
+570 MDDFKQSSEL
-580 TQRYDQYGQV
+580 KQRYDQYGQV

-599 PNIKP
+599 PNTKP
-604 APSTRVQPSS
+604 APSTRVQPSG

>member
-9 LGQASAQQQAPQQK
+9 LGQASAQQQAPQPK
-23 APASQPQAAGN
+23 APPPQQQAAGN
-34 INVGA
+34 INAGA

-46 EEVTP
+46 EEDSP
-51 VSDYVTKTMEDID
+51 VSDYITKTMEDID
-64 ATRDSMNRVIQRLR
+64 STRETMNQVIQRLR
-78 AGLDDRK
+78 AGLDNRK

-92 MMAAAAGF
+92 LMAASAGF
-100 AKPTRTG
+100 LKPTRTG
-107 SFGESAGY
+107 SFGESVGY
-115 AAEGASSA
+115 AGEGASAA

-134 QKMELE
+134 QKLEVELLGKETE
-140 LSQRELEMRQQM
+140 LKQQL
-152 AGDAMMRQIL
+152 AGDTIMNEMLRR
-162 PSMGGGKP
+162 SGRGGTP
-170 SGGMPAG
+170 TA

-182 IGGGAPIAANAPVPS
+182 VGGGAPIAANAPVPS
-197 IGAPPAPS
+197 MGTPPEPS

-210 ASAAPNVPLSPSQQI
+210 ASAAPGLPLSPSQQI
-225 LQAARSGVPITD
+225 LQAVQNGAPVTD
-237 ELMWAAKR
+237 ELLMVAQR
-245 IGDKNLI
+245 INNKNLI
-252 SILDGMQK
+252 TFLENARK
-260 RQQEQDKLR
+260 RQDENLKLR
-269 LEAEKTDIERQKF
+269 LEAEKTDIERKKF
-282 SLQTRD
+282 GLQTRD

-295 ETIKMDAKDYADYQQ
+295 ETIKMDAKDYAEYQA

-326 FYSDKGYLRPE
+326 FYNDKGYLRPE
-337 SRLTPEPTGTPSAG
+337 SRLTPEPTGTPPPGPAG
-351 AAGTAPAGVPAAG
+351 APSTTAPVAG
-364 GVAQPPVK
+364 GVAKPPVK
-372 PTFQPPKSPEQLEV
+372 PAFQPPKSPEQIEV

-391 ITRRA
+391 VIRRT
-396 EQRKA
+396 ELRKA
-401 DQVQVDR
+401 DQEQVTR

-427 GLAESKDTGRVFEF
+427 GFAESKDTGRVFEF

-470 QNIKKAMQLAGATP
+470 QNIKKAMMLAGATEK
-484 SELSAAQMILRNST
+484 ELSAAQMILRNST

-506 SLMPKQGAITEG
+506 SLMPKQGQITEG
-518 ERVLIA
+518 ERALIA

-530 WEDTRDSAMAKSQ
+530 WEDTRNSAMAKSQ

-553 DVSKIYSD
+553 DVSEIYSK
-561 WKKRNPTGL
+561 WKGKNPAGL
-570 MDDFKQSREL
+570 MDDFKQSSEL
-580 TQRYDQYGQV
+580 KQRYDQYGQV

-599 PNIKP
+599 PNTKP
-604 APSTRVQPSS
+604 APSTRVQPSG

>member
-9 LGQASAQQQAPQQK
+9 LGQASAPQQAPQQK
-23 APASQPQAAGN
+23 SPAAQQQAASN
-34 INVGA
+34 INAGA

-46 EEVTP
+46 EEASP
-51 VSDYVTKTMEDID
+51 VSDYITKTMEDID
-64 ATRDSMNRVIQRLR
+64 STRETMNQVIQRLR
-78 AGLDDRK
+78 SGLDSRK

-92 MMAAAAGF
+92 MMAASAGF
-100 AKPTRTG
+100 LKPTRTG
-107 SFGESAGY
+107 SFGESVGY
-115 AAEGASSA
+115 AGEGASAA

-134 QKMELE
+134 QKMEVE
-140 LSQRELEMRQQM
+140 LLGKEMELKQQL

-162 PSMGGGKP
+162 PSMGGKP
-170 SGGMPAG
+170 A

-182 IGGGAPIAANAPVPS
+182 MGGGAPIAANAPVPS
-197 IGAPPAPS
+197 MGTPPEPS

-210 ASAAPNVPLSPSQQI
+210 ASAAPGLPLSPSQQI
-225 LQAARSGVPITD
+225 LQAARSGMPITD

-269 LEAEKTDIERQKF
+269 LEAEKTDIERKKF
-282 SLQTRD
+282 ALQTRD

-295 ETIKMDAKDYADYQQ
+295 ETIKMDAQDYAEYQA

-326 FYSDKGYLRPE
+326 FYNDKGYLRPE
-337 SRLTPEPTGTPSAG
+337 SRLTPEPTGTPPPGPASTPIAGG
-351 AAGTAPAGVPAAG
+351 AAK
-364 GVAQPPVK
+364 PPVK
-372 PTFQPPKSPEQLEV
+372 PAFQPPKSPEQIEV

-401 DQVQVDR
+401 DQAQVDR
-408 MQLGRDT
+408 LQLSRDT
-415 SQERVIAADSIY
+415 AQERVIASDSIY

-461 RTPLGTLEI
+461 RTPIGTLEI

-484 SELSAAQMILRNST
+484 AELSAAQMILRNST

-553 DVSKIYSD
+553 DVSEIYSK
-561 WKKRNPTGL
+561 WKGKNPTGL
-570 MDDFKQSREL
+570 MDDFKQSPEL
-580 TQRYDQYGQV
+580 KQRYDQYGQV
-590 TKQIANKYF
+590 TKQIASKYF
-599 PNIKP
+599 PNAKP
-604 APSTRVQPSS
+604 APSTRVQPSG
-614 GGSLESQI
+614 GGSLETQI
-622 R
+622 RR

>member
-1 MALQPQGG
+1 
-9 LGQASAQQQAPQQK
+9 
-23 APASQPQAAGN
+23 
-34 INVGA
+34 
-39 RASGMEQ
+39 MEQ
-46 EEVTP
+46 VEDSPVT
-51 VSDYVTKTMEDID
+51 DYITKTMEDID
-64 ATRDSMNRVIQRLR
+64 STRETMNQVIQRLR
-78 AGLDDRK
+78 AGLDNRK

-92 MMAAAAGF
+92 MMAASAGF
-100 AKPTRTG
+100 FKPTRTG
-107 SFGESAGY
+107 SFGESVGY
-115 AAEGASSA
+115 AGEGASLA
-123 AEKEML
+123 ADKEMQ

-134 QKMELE
+134 QKLEVELLGQEMEMKKQL
-140 LSQRELEMRQQM
+140 
-152 AGDAMMRQIL
+152 AGDAVMRQLL
-162 PSMGGGKP
+162 PGMGKP
-170 SGGMPAG
+170 AG
-177 GGMPP
+177 SMPP
-182 IGGGAPIAANAPVPS
+182 MGGGAPFAANAQAPS
-197 IGAPPAPS
+197 IGAPPTPS

-210 ASAAPNVPLSPSQQI
+210 ASGASGVPLSPSQQI
-225 LQAARSGVPITD
+225 LQAARSGKPITD

-252 SILDGMQK
+252 SILDNMQK
-260 RQQEQDKLR
+260 QQLEQDKLR
-269 LEAEKTDIERQKF
+269 LQAETTDIERQKF
-282 SLQTRD
+282 GLQTRD

-295 ETIKMDAKDYADYQQ
+295 ETIKMDAKDYAEYQQ

-326 FYSDKGYLRPE
+326 FYNDKGYLRPE
-337 SRLTPEPTGTPSAG
+337 SRLTPEPTSTPSAS

-364 GVAQPPVK
+364 GVAPPPVK
-372 PTFQPPKSPEQLEV
+372 PTFQPPKSPEQIEV

-427 GLAESKDTGRVFEF
+427 GFAESKITGRVFEF

-470 QNIKKAMQLAGATP
+470 QNVKKAMQLAGATEK
-484 SELSAAQMILRNST
+484 ELSAAQMILRNST

-506 SLMPKQGAITEG
+506 SLMPKQGQITEG
-518 ERVLIA
+518 ERALIA
-524 NLNPNV
+524 NLNPNI

-561 WKKRNPTGL
+561 WKKKNPAGL
-570 MDDFKQSREL
+570 MDDFKQSPEL
-580 TQRYDQYGQV
+580 SQRYDQYGQV

-599 PNIKP
+599 PNTKP
-604 APSTRVQPSS
+604 APSTRVQPSG

>member
-9 LGQASAQQQAPQQK
+9 LGQASAQQQAPQPK
-23 APASQPQAAGN
+23 APPPQQQAAGN
-34 INVGA
+34 INAGA

-46 EEVTP
+46 EEDSP
-51 VSDYVTKTMEDID
+51 ISDYITKTMEDID
-64 ATRDSMNRVIQRLR
+64 STRETMNQVIQRLR
-78 AGLDDRK
+78 AGLDNRK

-92 MMAAAAGF
+92 MMAASAGF
-100 AKPTRTG
+100 LKPTRTG

-115 AAEGASSA
+115 AGEGASMA
-123 AEKEML
+123 ADKEML

-134 QKMELE
+134 QKLEVELLGKEME
-140 LSQRELEMRQQM
+140 MKQQM
-152 AGDAMMRQIL
+152 AGDAIMKQIL
-162 PSMGGGKP
+162 PGGGMARP
-170 SGGMPAG
+170 SGGMPP
-177 GGMPP
+177 M
-182 IGGGAPIAANAPVPS
+182 GGAPFAANAQAPS
-197 IGAPPAPS
+197 IGAPPTPS

-210 ASAAPNVPLSPSQQI
+210 ASGASGVPLSPSQQI
-225 LQAARSGVPITD
+225 LQAARSGIPITD

-252 SILDGMQK
+252 SILDSMQK

-269 LEAEKTDIERQKF
+269 LEAEKTDIERKKF
-282 SLQTRD
+282 GLQTRD

-295 ETIKMDAKDYADYQQ
+295 ETIKMDADDYAEYKA
-310 AREAYKKTKD
+310 AREAYKKTGN
-320 YQALFQ
+320 YQALFK
-326 FYSDKGYLRPE
+326 FYDDKGYLRPE

-351 AAGTAPAGVPAAG
+351 AAGTAPVSAPVVG
-364 GVAQPPVK
+364 GVAPPPVK
-372 PTFQPPKSPEQLEV
+372 PAFQPPKSPEQIEV

-391 ITRRA
+391 ITRRT

-401 DQVQVDR
+401 DQIQIDR
-408 MQLGRDT
+408 MQLGRET

-427 GLAESKDTGRVFEF
+427 GFAESKNTGRVFEF

-470 QNIKKAMQLAGATP
+470 QNIKKAMMLAGATEA
-484 SELSAAQMILRNST
+484 ELSAAQMILRNST

-506 SLMPKQGAITEG
+506 SLMPKQGQITEG
-518 ERVLIA
+518 ERALIA

-530 WEDTRDSAMAKSQ
+530 WEDTRNSAMAKSQ

-553 DVSKIYSD
+553 DVSEIYSK
-561 WKKRNPTGL
+561 WKSKNPAGL
-570 MDDFKQSREL
+570 MDDFKQSSEL
-580 TQRYDQYGQV
+580 KQRYDQYGQV

-599 PNIKP
+599 PNTKP
-604 APSTRVQPSS
+604 APSTRVQPSG